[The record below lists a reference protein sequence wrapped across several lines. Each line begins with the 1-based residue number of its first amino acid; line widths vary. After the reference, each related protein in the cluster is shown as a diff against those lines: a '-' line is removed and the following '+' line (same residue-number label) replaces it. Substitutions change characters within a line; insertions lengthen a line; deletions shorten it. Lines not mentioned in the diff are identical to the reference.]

1 MVVIMNDYKKIKR
14 GNHVFYIKQQ
24 NYQELKKISNLP
36 DLELISTRHLAYMS
50 DYVIDAA
57 ETKIIKNRWP
67 IEYLFDRATGLAT
80 DETPAIASWG
90 MGQL

>member
-14 GNHVFYIKQQ
+14 DNLVFYIKQQ
-24 NYQELKKISNLP
+24 NYQDAKEINNLP
-36 DLELISTRHLAYMS
+36 DLELISTLHLSYMS
-50 DYVIDAA
+50 DYVIDTV

-67 IEYLFDRATGLAT
+67 IEYLFGRATGLAT

>member
-1 MVVIMNDYKKIKR
+1 MNNYNKVKR
-14 GNHVFYIKQQ
+14 DNLVFYIKQQ
-24 NYQELKKISNLP
+24 DYQELKKISNLP
-36 DLELISTRHLAYMS
+36 ELELISTRHLMYMS
-50 DYVIDAA
+50 EYVIDAA
-57 ETKIIKNRWP
+57 KTKIIKNRFP